1 MERQT
6 AEDDSGKTSFT
17 DRDVEIT
24 QFYLYLTQIKK
35 KTQFNVG
42 FGGED
47 NVGEHCRIEKK

>member
-35 KTQFNVG
+35 KHNLMLVL
-42 FGGED
+42 E
-47 NVGEHCRIEKK
+47 VKIM